1 HRAHD
6 PEDAVLRALR
16 RPAVELEVLEPAL
29 VGAHAHRAGTEA
41 LLEVLLP
48 EPRRLEDVSVGIDR
62 AVVRKAKNLV
72 AHAISCV
79 SLIAAGRGG
88 PSNPASRVFAHLI
101 GDDPLGILSALAASR
116 CIHPSS
122 TEVGKGRPC
131 PPGRA
136 VPAAGSGQPDSAPPA
151 AGHPLR

>member
-48 EPRRLEDVSVGIDR
+48 EPRRLEDVPVGIDR

-79 SLIAAGRGG
+79 SLIGAGPGRPSKTARPGAAQLIWGG
-88 PSNPASRVFAHLI
+88 P
-101 GDDPLGILSALAASR
+101 
-116 CIHPSS
+116 
-122 TEVGKGRPC
+122 PC
-131 PPGRA
+131 G
-136 VPAAGSGQPDSAPPA
+136 
-151 AGHPLR
+151 LF